1 MPVDFYDA
9 IIVSNP
15 QRPRHQPTAPTH
27 TRPVVS
33 KREKKARAQNKK
45 RSRAYRTAG

>member
-1 MPVDFYDA
+1 MPKDFYDA

-27 TRPVVS
+27 TRPVIS
-33 KREKKARAQNKK
+33 KREKIARTRNQK
-45 RSRAYRTAG
+45 RSRAHRKAR